1 MCSCVC
7 VVCVCTVWCTHTHT
21 THTPHT
27 HHTHTPHTHAHTH
40 LHTHTCTHAH
50 THTHTP
56 PSLNINTLREKWVIQ
71 LSWKEKGGKQKWTSQ
86 DSLTLLQQLAA
97 MEVVDED
104 EVEWGELCKGWDSAR
119 SPYYLRGRWSV
130 LRRDVPNYRLMAF
143 QGQPLQYLVFM
154 KVYAL

>member
-1 MCSCVC
+1 
-7 VVCVCTVWCTHTHT
+7 
-21 THTPHT
+21 
-27 HHTHTPHTHAHTH
+27 
-40 LHTHTCTHAH
+40 
-50 THTHTP
+50 
-56 PSLNINTLREKWVIQ
+56 
-71 LSWKEKGGKQKWTSQ
+71 
-86 DSLTLLQQLAA
+86 

-154 KVYAL
+154 KVYALYILFSPNTKIC